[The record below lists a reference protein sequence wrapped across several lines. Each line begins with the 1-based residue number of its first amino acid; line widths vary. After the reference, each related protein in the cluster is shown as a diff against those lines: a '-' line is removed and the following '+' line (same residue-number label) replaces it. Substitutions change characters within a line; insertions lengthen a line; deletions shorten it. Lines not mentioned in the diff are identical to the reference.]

1 MQCPMSGPCPLWS
14 PHDGL
19 PRGQTPGCARPRL
32 PQVSHTLPG
41 SRQIEQMIGHRDQI
55 GDIINFLSPEISGSL
70 LSIQSGE

>member
-1 MQCPMSGPCPLWS
+1 MSDVCPPVPCGHHMMVS
-14 PHDGL
+14 PG
-19 PRGQTPGCARPRL
+19 ARHQDVPAPAL